1 MQIKIEHKM
10 FSFISM
16 NWRGKPLR
24 TYRCVVELIGATTNR
39 KGLKIRAEL
48 DQGYYPTGI
57 KISDKQLA
65 TVPLRPHDW
74 HGNWNYSITSTPK

>member
-1 MQIKIEHKM
+1 M

-48 DQGYYPTGI
+48 DQGYYPIGI

-65 TVPLRPHDW
+65 AVPLRPHDW